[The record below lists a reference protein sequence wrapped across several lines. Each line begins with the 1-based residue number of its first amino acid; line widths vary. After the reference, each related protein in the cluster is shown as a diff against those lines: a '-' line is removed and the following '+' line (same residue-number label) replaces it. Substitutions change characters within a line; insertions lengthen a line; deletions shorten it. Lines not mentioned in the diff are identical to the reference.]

1 MTYQIEKIIRLLIWV
16 IICLVKPVMYK
27 LIDLLLRDNQILS
40 IANISSI
47 NSIDKSKLNYQAYL
61 EIENLNIESFISK
74 NKNTYDLIIFDIK
87 DNEVQ
92 KNFPDNLK
100 KIIKF
105 CSNTIILKVDY
116 SNSGEK
122 NKNLLETNKLKTIIL
137 EIIKKDFAFQLFP
150 AQENQLQQNFVLIAK
165 SNISLSRPNP
175 LNINHAITD
184 FSAIKDDY
192 FYVAEGFKANN
203 LRKEVNECLPFVRS
217 KNHAIDVGARHGCFT
232 RALFDEGFKKVT
244 SFELVSHF
252 REAFLKNVDTRNV
265 DFFNTGL
272 YDKKTRIKFEGRAGK
287 GIAGVNVNDGKL
299 VYSLD
304 CFDFTEL
311 DLLKIDVDGCER
323 QILRGAKNLIKKFKP
338 VVHIE
343 TEDIQL
349 RHDPEN
355 LKRIEDI
362 YQWLLDNEGYKIGVK
377 NNTKVSRGRN
387 TVLYYT

>member
-1 MTYQIEKIIRLLIWV
+1 MYEFINILLN
-16 IICLVKPVMYK
+16 
-27 LIDLLLRDNQILS
+27 DNQILS

-47 NSIDKSKLNYQAYL
+47 NSIDKSKLNYSSYL
-61 EIENLNIESFISK
+61 ELENQNLESFINK
-74 NKNTYDLIIFDIK
+74 NKNMYDLIILDLK
-87 DNEVQ
+87 DSEIQ
-92 KNFPDNLK
+92 KNFPDSLQ

-105 CSNTIILKVDY
+105 CSNSIILRADY
-116 SNSGEK
+116 SNSDLD
-122 NKNLLETNKLKTIIL
+122 NKKILETNKLKTIIL
-137 EIIKKDFAFQLFP
+137 EIIEKDFVYRMLP
-150 AQENQLQQNFVLIAK
+150 DQENELLQNFVLIAMR
-165 SNISLSRPNP
+165 NVSLSRPSP
-175 LNINHAITD
+175 LSINYALTD
-184 FSAIKDDY
+184 FNAIKDNY

-203 LRKEVNECLPFVRS
+203 LSKEVNECLPFLKS

-232 RALFDEGFKKVT
+232 RALLNEGFKKVT

-252 REAFLKNVDTRNV
+252 REAFLKNVDTKKV
-265 DFFNTGL
+265 DFFNIGL
-272 YDKKTRIKFEGRAGK
+272 YDKQTRINFEGRAGK
-287 GIAGVNVNDGKL
+287 GIAGVNVANGRL

-304 CFDFTEL
+304 CFDFIEL

-362 YQWLLDNEGYKIGVK
+362 YQWLLDDEGYKIGK
-377 NNTKVSRGRN
+377 ANNTKISNGRN
-387 TVLYYT
+387 TVLYYD

>member
-1 MTYQIEKIIRLLIWV
+1 
-16 IICLVKPVMYK
+16 MYK

-192 FYVAEGFKANN
+192 FYVAEGFKAN
-203 LRKEVNECLPFVRS
+203 K
-217 KNHAIDVGARHGCFT
+217 
-232 RALFDEGFKKVT
+232 
-244 SFELVSHF
+244 
-252 REAFLKNVDTRNV
+252 
-265 DFFNTGL
+265 
-272 YDKKTRIKFEGRAGK
+272 
-287 GIAGVNVNDGKL
+287 
-299 VYSLD
+299 
-304 CFDFTEL
+304 
-311 DLLKIDVDGCER
+311 
-323 QILRGAKNLIKKFKP
+323 
-338 VVHIE
+338 
-343 TEDIQL
+343 
-349 RHDPEN
+349 
-355 LKRIEDI
+355 
-362 YQWLLDNEGYKIGVK
+362 
-377 NNTKVSRGRN
+377 
-387 TVLYYT
+387 